1 MQDINFDTLNSAFV
15 TVPWMMV
22 GLLAGFLAASML
34 LLAPTV
40 YVRNVGTVRGE
51 ELSAEHRTVWFF
63 GFLFAAGVLLAA
75 TWMCFTQASNIL
87 GNIL

>member
-1 MQDINFDTLNSAFV
+1 MDDINLDTISSAFV

-22 GLLAGFLAASML
+22 GVLAAFLAASML

-51 ELSAEHRTVWFF
+51 ELSAEHRNVWFF
-63 GFLFAAGVLLAA
+63 ASLLTSGALLGGA
-75 TWMCFTQASNIL
+75 WMCFTQASNIL
-87 GNIL
+87 GNLL